1 MKKLFS
7 FLLAIGF
14 CSYSSAATAEN
25 FKQAPDAVIA
35 TKSLSSLPQDIIKI
49 PILKD
54 LLTEDFVFY
63 YNDGGADWLSFKG
76 ALARIS
82 FEQKTD
88 WPSQVLAWLLN
99 GPAEI
104 ALWKGN
110 DGKLNHFMV
119 VIDQTGVKALIESM
133 VKSNAAFPKDQQLGD
148 ETSDTNK
155 RKVQVLN
162 LGSERK
168 IYLASEGN
176 LFFIYSDLNMILP
189 TNERTLKDRVISFF
203 GVSDQIGVFGPKL
216 GNANHVLT
224 VNAKYLSFGYQAF
237 FDSIKAFQ
245 FRYDEQGWKTAVL
258 TSTEMKLPDQKDWS
272 QLPRGAAFC
281 AALPVDKKKIES
293 IIKAGNWLEK
303 AADTA
308 VGCWYP
314 TSKLYSPV
322 LALRGDYSELI
333 QNSDELRKLFN
344 SVIGSREALWKPAV
358 EEGGLP
364 TLIYKKKLD
373 VKVEKQAS
381 QVSFTREVGGRFGLY
396 NSKKSSDSA
405 KLGSKRFFRVKL
417 SVTPGSILFSPDD
430 QLVDQSLNTIAG
442 KFPSM
447 QTMMSSKSSG
457 VSIFVSPEA
466 LAKLAKSSMLES
478 LPQAQESIFRG
489 AVSKHLFPNLDKFAK
504 RPAQTASLGAAD
516 DSNQSAVGLRWKTL
530 DWVSN
535 AAK

>member
-1 MKKLFS
+1 MKKLFP
-7 FLLAIGF
+7 LLQVLGF
-14 CSYSSAATAEN
+14 CFYSHSAFAEN

-35 TKSLSSLPQDIIKI
+35 TRSLSSLPKDIIKI

-63 YNDGGADWLSFKG
+63 YNEGGADWLSFKG

-99 GPAEI
+99 SPAEI

-133 VKSNAAFPKDQQLGD
+133 VKSSTAFPNDKQLAD
-148 ETSDTNK
+148 ENSEVNK
-155 RKVQVLN
+155 KKVQVLN
-162 LGSERK
+162 LGTDRKVYLVSED
-168 IYLASEGN
+168 N
-176 LFFIYSDLNMILP
+176 LFFIYSDLSMALP
-189 TNERTLKDRVISFF
+189 SKDRTVKDRIMSFL

-216 GNANHVLT
+216 GNSSHILT
-224 VNAKYLSFGYQAF
+224 VNANYLSFGYQAF

-245 FRYDEQGWKTAVL
+245 FQYDEQGWKTSVL
-258 TSTEMKLPDQKDWS
+258 TSTELKLPDPKDWA

-281 AALPVDKKKIES
+281 VALPVDKKKIES
-293 IIKAGNWLEK
+293 IIKAGRWLEK
-303 AADTA
+303 ATDTA
-308 VGCWYP
+308 ISCWYP
-314 TSKLYSPV
+314 SSKLYSPV
-322 LALRGDYSELI
+322 LALRGDYSELM
-333 QNSDELRKLFN
+333 QNSDELKKLFN
-344 SVIGSREALWKPAV
+344 SVIGSKEALWKPAA
-358 EEGGLP
+358 EEGGAP

-373 VKVEKQAS
+373 VKVEAQDS
-381 QVSFTREVGGRFGLY
+381 QLSLTREVGGRFGLY
-396 NSKKSSDSA
+396 SSKKSSDST

-417 SVTPGSILFSPDD
+417 SVTPGSIIFSPDD
-430 QLVDQSLNTIAG
+430 QLVDQSLSTVTG

-447 QTMMSSKSSG
+447 QTMLSSKVSG
-457 VSIFVSPEA
+457 TSVFISPEA
-466 LAKLAKSSMLES
+466 FAKLAKSSILES

-489 AVSKHLFPNLDKFAK
+489 AVSRHLFPNLDKFAK
-504 RPAQTASLGAAD
+504 RPAQTASLGATD
-516 DSNQSAVGLRWKTL
+516 DSNKSASGLRWKTL

-535 AAK
+535 AVK